1 MVQRILSLALT
12 LGVILWI
19 VLTYVPDSL
28 LPLPIIRFSGSGGLL
43 AGLTVACLVAFVAI
57 QTYLVRSTVRGVDPD
72 HQPPNTRSPFRL
84 NRNAELFWTVL
95 PLVMTLVLAWASYGL
110 WINLTQP

>member
-1 MVQRILSLALT
+1 M
-12 LGVILWI
+12 ILWI

-28 LPLPIIRFSGSGGLL
+28 LPLPTIRFSGSGGLL
-43 AGLTVACLVAFVAI
+43 AGLTAACLVVFVAI
-57 QTYLVRSTVRGVDPD
+57 QIYLVRSTVRGVDPN
-72 HQPPNTRSPFRL
+72 HQLPNTRSPFRL
-84 NRNAELFWTVL
+84 SRNVELVWTIL